1 MAARSHHNLCE
12 LIHSSLLPDKSQDGS
27 RCFRDFARDE
37 QIMAKIFEGFVR
49 NFAIRHLPATKIS
62 AMHIDWCASDHA
74 EGMLLYPS
82 NGYCFDHIFTLHSR
96 HRIRVSTIDLQQSW
110 RNIEI
115 NLMELF
121 RMTKP

>member
-62 AMHIDWCASDHA
+62 AMHIDWC
-74 EGMLLYPS
+74 LR
-82 NGYCFDHIFTLHSR
+82 SR
-96 HRIRVSTIDLQQSW
+96 
-110 RNIEI
+110 
-115 NLMELF
+115 
-121 RMTKP
+121 

>member
-1 MAARSHHNLCE
+1 
-12 LIHSSLLPDKSQDGS
+12 
-27 RCFRDFARDE
+27 
-37 QIMAKIFEGFVR
+37 
-49 NFAIRHLPATKIS
+49 
-62 AMHIDWCASDHA
+62 
-74 EGMLLYPS
+74 MLLYPS